1 MEVQIAADG
10 IILMRRVHRRHTQ
23 HTLTRLHILGTLGPL
38 ATLHHSPSVTI
49 HSGQEEGIECSYMLS
64 LMRFMEHNSQ
74 GETLLRVMLS

>member
-10 IILMRRVHRRHTQ
+10 IILMRRVHRRHT
-23 HTLTRLHILGTLGPL
+23 LTRLHILGTLGPV
-38 ATLHHSPSVTI
+38 ATLHPDHHSQYTL
-49 HSGQEEGIECSYMLS
+49 GLGREEGIECSYMLS

>member
-10 IILMRRVHRRHTQ
+10 IILMRRVHRRQ
-23 HTLTRLHILGTLGPL
+23 PLHTLTMLPYPGD
-38 ATLHHSPSVTI
+38 TLHPAPSLTI
-49 HSGQEEGIECSYMLS
+49 HPGPGQEEGIECSYMLS

>member
-38 ATLHHSPSVTI
+38 ATLHPDHQSQYTLGLGRRRGLNVHT
-49 HSGQEEGIECSYMLS
+49 CSL
-64 LMRFMEHNSQ
+64 
-74 GETLLRVMLS
+74 